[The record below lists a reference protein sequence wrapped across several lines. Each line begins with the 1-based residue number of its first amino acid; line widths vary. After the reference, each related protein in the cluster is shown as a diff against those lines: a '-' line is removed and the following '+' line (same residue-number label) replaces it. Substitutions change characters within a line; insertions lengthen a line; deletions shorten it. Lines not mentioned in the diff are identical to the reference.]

1 MADIS
6 YGNRDKERA
15 KQLYMQGLSLR
26 SIAKQVLPESKGG
39 YVTIQRWSTR
49 RDPDTGLTWQDERN
63 EVNEEVRAENRAKY
77 LEIVSQVK
85 DRNLQ
90 IAAKGMLA
98 VDMAL
103 ESFFQRDRAGNVI
116 GIKLNHNGN
125 PLITAR
131 DVAPLVAAM
140 HTIQKETLR
149 MDTVL
154 DDEVTQV
161 VAQDAPITIEASLDP
176 ELLKRLGDQLA
187 VEALS
192 APVNTTQRRD
202 DGDDE

>member
-6 YGNRDKERA
+6 YGNPEKERA

-26 SIAKQVLPESKGG
+26 SIARQVLPESKGG

-49 RDPDTGLTWQDERN
+49 RDPDTGLTWKDERD

-187 VEALS
+187 VEALTAPLTAPQS
-192 APVNTTQRRD
+192 A